1 VLRVVKGE
9 RVTEGKERIERRRR
23 QAEDPHHPPKKK
35 ETLPYQLWVGRVPRG
50 GPSGLQEAA
59 ALLAHGLR
67 GHRDAADVDGSRN

>member
-1 VLRVVKGE
+1 MLRVVKSE
-9 RVTEGKERIERRRR
+9 RVTEEKERRERRRR
-23 QAEDPHHPPKKK
+23 QAEDPPPTQKK

-50 GPSGLQEAA
+50 GLSGLQEAA

>member
-1 VLRVVKGE
+1 MRVVKGE

-23 QAEDPHHPPKKK
+23 QAEDPPPTQKK